1 MRHFFSKDF
10 YVMSLFDSFNSFL
23 MNEGSSLSG
32 FVLPVRNAPL
42 ASNKTLHHSRA
53 FETLNTR
60 EGGVRPK
67 STFSKTIQSVS
78 VSSVLY
84 RCTLC
89 TPVHSYPGHRHQDTE
104 DVTDRD
110 EDTSAN

>member
-1 MRHFFSKDF
+1 
-10 YVMSLFDSFNSFL
+10 

-42 ASNKTLHHSRA
+42 ASNKTLHHSPA
-53 FETLNTR
+53 FETLDTR

-78 VSSVLY
+78 VSSVVY

-110 EDTSAN
+110 KDTSADKGPNL